1 MGCGGGVEDAVR
13 HRVKCAWGKF
23 RELSPF
29 LTLRGM
35 SLKLKGKL
43 YSACVQSVLV
53 YGSETWA
60 LKVGDVQRMMST
72 ERMMVR
78 WMCGVSLKDRRS
90 SLELLDCMGIVCICE
105 RMRRCRLSW
114 FGHVER
120 KSGDDWVSKCRD
132 LVVEGAR
139 GVGRGKKKWF
149 ECVAN
154 DMRDLGLKRG
164 DAMDRAV
171 WRGGILGNRPT
182 RACAETRTLKRRR

>member
-1 MGCGGGVEDAVR
+1 
-13 HRVKCAWGKF
+13 
-23 RELSPF
+23 
-29 LTLRGM
+29 M

-90 SLELLDCMGIVCICE
+90 SLELLDCIGIVCICE

-120 KSGDDWVSKCRD
+120 
-132 LVVEGAR
+132 
-139 GVGRGKKKWF
+139 
-149 ECVAN
+149 
-154 DMRDLGLKRG
+154 
-164 DAMDRAV
+164 
-171 WRGGILGNRPT
+171 
-182 RACAETRTLKRRR
+182 